1 MVVKLP
7 TTRGKLTDNQMLSDL
22 TWLRVGGPAEYFFQP
37 SDLEDLK
44 YFLSNVPDNI
54 SLFPIGV
61 GSNLLV
67 RDGGIKGVVIRLGK
81 GFNSVEVSN
90 GLVVAGAAALD
101 SFVARRA
108 ADNGYDLTFLR
119 TIPGSIGGALKMNAG
134 CYGKYISDYFV
145 SAKAVNRSGEVVKL
159 EKTDVLFSY
168 RNTDLSADLVVVS
181 VTFAPPS
188 GEVAALYE
196 KMRIQKEKRDSE
208 QPTKEITAG
217 STFRN
222 PCGFS
227 SSGHINE
234 DHEFKAWKVIEDAG
248 LRGFQMGAAKM
259 HEKHPNFLTNTGGAT
274 ASELEE
280 FGELVRK
287 RVFKDSGI
295 DLKWEIIRVGGP
307 LNDVFKRRKSP

>member
-227 SSGHINE
+227 SSGHTNE

-287 RVFKDSGI
+287 RVFKNSGI
-295 DLKWEIIRVGGP
+295 DLKWEIIRVGDP
-307 LNDVFKRRKSP
+307 

>member
-1 MVVKLP
+1 M
-7 TTRGKLTDNQMLSDL
+7 
-22 TWLRVGGPAEYFFQP
+22 GGPAEYFFQP
-37 SDLEDLK
+37 SDLDDLM
-44 YFLSNVPDNI
+44 YFLSKVPANI

-145 SAKAVNRSGEVVKL
+145 SANAVNRSGKVIKL
-159 EKTDVLFSY
+159 EKTDVVFSY
-168 RNTDLSADLVVVS
+168 RNTDLPSDLVVVS

-188 GEVAALYE
+188 GEVEVLHE

-227 SSGHINE
+227 SSGQINE

-274 ASELEE
+274 ASELED

-287 RVFKDSGI
+287 KVFKNSGI
-295 DLKWEIIRVGGP
+295 DLKWEIIRVGDP
-307 LNDVFKRRKSP
+307 LK

>member
-7 TTRGKLTDNQMLSDL
+7 KTRGKLTDNQMLSDL

-37 SDLEDLK
+37 SDLEDLM

-196 KMRIQKEKRDSE
+196 KMRVQKEKRDSE

-248 LRGFQMGAAKM
+248 LRGVQMGAAKM

-280 FGELVRK
+280 FGEMVRK
-287 RVFKDSGI
+287 RVFKNSGI
-295 DLKWEIIRVGGP
+295 DLKWEIIRVGDP
-307 LNDVFKRRKSP
+307 

>member
-7 TTRGKLTDNQMLSDL
+7 KTRGKLTDNQMLSDL

-37 SDLEDLK
+37 SDLEDLM
-44 YFLSNVPDNI
+44 YFLSNLPDNI

-159 EKTDVLFSY
+159 EKPDVLFSY

-196 KMRIQKEKRDSE
+196 KMRFQKEKRDSE

-248 LRGFQMGAAKM
+248 LRGVQMGAAKM

-280 FGELVRK
+280 FGEMVRK
-287 RVFKDSGI
+287 KVFKNSGI
-295 DLKWEIIRVGGP
+295 DLKWEIIRVGDP
-307 LNDVFKRRKSP
+307 

>member
-37 SDLEDLK
+37 SDLEDLM

-196 KMRIQKEKRDSE
+196 KMRVQKEKRDSE

-295 DLKWEIIRVGGP
+295 DLKWEIIRVGDP
-307 LNDVFKRRKSP
+307 

>member
-1 MVVKLP
+1 MFVKLP
-7 TTRGKLTDNQMLSDL
+7 KTRGKLTDNQMLSEL

-37 SDLEDLK
+37 SDLEDLMC
-44 YFLSNVPDNI
+44 FLSKLPENI

-168 RNTDLSADLVVVS
+168 RNTDLSSDLVVVS

-188 GEVAALYE
+188 GEVEALYE

-234 DHEFKAWKVIEDAG
+234 DHDFKAWKVIEDAG

-280 FGELVRK
+280 FGEVVRK
-287 RVFKDSGI
+287 RVFKNSGI
-295 DLKWEIIRVGGP
+295 DLKWEIIRVGDP
-307 LNDVFKRRKSP
+307 

>member
-1 MVVKLP
+1 MFFKLP
-7 TTRGKLTDNQMLSDL
+7 KTRGKLTDNQMLSDL

-37 SDLEDLK
+37 SDLEDLM
-44 YFLSNVPDNI
+44 YFLSKLPENI

-101 SFVARRA
+101 SFVAKRA

-168 RNTDLSADLVVVS
+168 RNTDLSSDLVVVS

-188 GEVAALYE
+188 GEVEALHE

-234 DHEFKAWKVIEDAG
+234 DHDFKAWKVIEDAG

-280 FGELVRK
+280 FGEVVRK
-287 RVFKDSGI
+287 RVFKNSGI
-295 DLKWEIIRVGGP
+295 DLKWEIIRIGYP
-307 LNDVFKRRKSP
+307 IK

>member
-7 TTRGKLTDNQMLSDL
+7 KTRGKLTDNQMLSDL

-37 SDLEDLK
+37 SDLEDLM
-44 YFLSNVPDNI
+44 YFLSNLPDNI

-90 GLVVAGAAALD
+90 GLVVAGAGALD

-188 GEVAALYE
+188 GEIAALYE

-248 LRGFQMGAAKM
+248 LRGVQMGAAKM

-280 FGELVRK
+280 FGEMVRK
-287 RVFKDSGI
+287 KVFKNSGI
-295 DLKWEIIRVGGP
+295 DLKWEIIRVGDP
-307 LNDVFKRRKSP
+307 

>member
-1 MVVKLP
+1 MFIKLP
-7 TTRGKLTDNQMLSDL
+7 KTRGKLTDNQMLSDL

-37 SDLEDLK
+37 SDLEDLM
-44 YFLSNVPDNI
+44 YFLSKLPENI

-168 RNTDLSADLVVVS
+168 RNTDLSSDLVVVS

-188 GEVAALYE
+188 GEVEALYE

-234 DHEFKAWKVIEDAG
+234 DHDFKAWKVIEDAG

-280 FGELVRK
+280 FGEVVRK
-287 RVFKDSGI
+287 RVFKNSGI
-295 DLKWEIIRVGGP
+295 DLKWEIIRVGDP
-307 LNDVFKRRKSP
+307 

>member
-7 TTRGKLTDNQMLSDL
+7 KTRGKLTDNQMLSDL

-37 SDLEDLK
+37 SDLEDLM

-101 SFVARRA
+101 SFVARTA

-196 KMRIQKEKRDSE
+196 KMRVQKEKRDSE

-280 FGELVRK
+280 FGEMVRK
-287 RVFKDSGI
+287 KVFKNSGI
-295 DLKWEIIRVGGP
+295 DLKWEIIRVGDP
-307 LNDVFKRRKSP
+307 

>member
-37 SDLEDLK
+37 SDLEDLM

-67 RDGGIKGVVIRLGK
+67 RDGGIRGVVIRLGK

-280 FGELVRK
+280 FGEMVRK
-287 RVFKDSGI
+287 KVFKNSGI
-295 DLKWEIIRVGGP
+295 DLKWEIIRVGDP
-307 LNDVFKRRKSP
+307 

>member
-1 MVVKLP
+1 MVVKFP
-7 TTRGKLTDNQMLSDL
+7 KTRGKLTDNQTLSEL

-37 SDLEDLK
+37 SDLEDLM

-287 RVFKDSGI
+287 RVFKNSGI
-295 DLKWEIIRVGGP
+295 DLKWEIIRVGDP
-307 LNDVFKRRKSP
+307 

>member
-1 MVVKLP
+1 MFVKLP
-7 TTRGKLTDNQMLSDL
+7 KTRGKLTDNQMLSDL

-37 SDLEDLK
+37 SDLEDLM
-44 YFLSNVPDNI
+44 YFLSKLPENI

-168 RNTDLSADLVVVS
+168 RNTDLSSDLVVVS

-188 GEVAALYE
+188 GEVEALYE

-227 SSGHINE
+227 SSGQINE
-234 DHEFKAWKVIEDAG
+234 DHDFKAWKVIEDAG

-280 FGELVRK
+280 FGEVVRK
-287 RVFKDSGI
+287 RVFKNSGI
-295 DLKWEIIRVGGP
+295 DLKWEIIRVGVP
-307 LNDVFKRRKSP
+307 

>member
-1 MVVKLP
+1 MVVKFP
-7 TTRGKLTDNQMLSDL
+7 KTRGKLTEKRTLSDL

-37 SDLEDLK
+37 SDLEDLI
-44 YFLSNVPDNI
+44 YFLSQIPDNI

-61 GSNLLV
+61 GSNILV

-101 SFVARRA
+101 SFVARKA

-145 SAKAVNRSGEVVKL
+145 SANVVNRSGEIIKL

-168 RNTDLSADLVVVS
+168 RNTDISSDLIVIS

-188 GEVAALYE
+188 GEVEVLHE
-196 KMRIQKEKRDSE
+196 KMLTQKEKRDSE

-227 SSGHINE
+227 SSGQINE

-287 RVFKDSGI
+287 KVFKNSGI
-295 DLKWEIIRVGGP
+295 DLKWEIIRVGDP
-307 LNDVFKRRKSP
+307 LE

>member
-1 MVVKLP
+1 MFVKLP
-7 TTRGKLTDNQMLSDL
+7 KTRGKLTDNQMLSDL

-37 SDLEDLK
+37 SDLEDLM
-44 YFLSNVPDNI
+44 YFLSKLPENI

-134 CYGKYISDYFV
+134 CYGKYVSDYFV

-168 RNTDLSADLVVVS
+168 RNTDLSSDLVVVS

-188 GEVAALYE
+188 GEVEALYE

-234 DHEFKAWKVIEDAG
+234 DHDFKAWKVIEDAG

-280 FGELVRK
+280 FGEVVRK
-287 RVFKDSGI
+287 RVFKNSGI
-295 DLKWEIIRVGGP
+295 DLKWEIIRVGDP
-307 LNDVFKRRKSP
+307 

>member
-1 MVVKLP
+1 MFVKLP
-7 TTRGKLTDNQMLSDL
+7 KTRGKLTDNQMLSDL

-37 SDLEDLK
+37 SDLEDLM
-44 YFLSNVPDNI
+44 YFLSKLPENI

-168 RNTDLSADLVVVS
+168 RNTDLSSDLVVVS

-188 GEVAALYE
+188 GEVEALYE

-280 FGELVRK
+280 IGELVRK
-287 RVFKDSGI
+287 KVFKTSGI
-295 DLKWEIIRVGGP
+295 DLKWEIIRVGDP
-307 LNDVFKRRKSP
+307 

>member
-1 MVVKLP
+1 MFFKLP
-7 TTRGKLTDNQMLSDL
+7 KTRGKLTDNQMLSDL

-37 SDLEDLK
+37 SDLEDLM
-44 YFLSNVPDNI
+44 YFLSKLPENI

-168 RNTDLSADLVVVS
+168 RNTDLSSDLVVVS

-188 GEVAALYE
+188 GEVEALYE

-234 DHEFKAWKVIEDAG
+234 DHDFKAWKVIEDAG

-280 FGELVRK
+280 FGEVVRK
-287 RVFKDSGI
+287 RVFKNSGI
-295 DLKWEIIRVGGP
+295 DLKWEIIRVGVP
-307 LNDVFKRRKSP
+307 

>member
-1 MVVKLP
+1 MFFKLP
-7 TTRGKLTDNQMLSDL
+7 KTRGKLTDNQMLSDL

-37 SDLEDLK
+37 SDLEDLM
-44 YFLSNVPDNI
+44 YFLSKLPENI

-90 GLVVAGAAALD
+90 GLVVAGASALD

-168 RNTDLSADLVVVS
+168 RNTDLSSDLVVVS

-188 GEVAALYE
+188 GEVEALYE

-234 DHEFKAWKVIEDAG
+234 DHDFKAWKVIEDAG

-280 FGELVRK
+280 FGEVVRK
-287 RVFKDSGI
+287 RVFKNSGI
-295 DLKWEIIRVGGP
+295 DLKWEIIRVGDP
-307 LNDVFKRRKSP
+307 

>member
-1 MVVKLP
+1 MMVKFP
-7 TTRGKLTDNQMLSDL
+7 KTRGKLTENRMLSDL

-37 SDLEDLK
+37 SDLEDLID
-44 YFLSNVPDNI
+44 FLSKIPANI
-54 SLFPIGV
+54 SLFPIGL

-67 RDGGIKGVVIRLGK
+67 RDGGIKGVVLRLGK

-101 SFVARRA
+101 SFVARKA
-108 ADNGYDLTFLR
+108 ADSGYDLTFLR

-134 CYGKYISDYFV
+134 CYGKYIADYFV
-145 SAKAVNRSGEVVKL
+145 SADAVNRTGEVVKL
-159 EKTDVLFSY
+159 EKTDVSFSY
-168 RNTDLSADLVVVS
+168 RSTDLSSDLVVVS
-181 VTFAPPS
+181 VTFAPPC
-188 GEVAALYE
+188 GQVEELYE
-196 KMRIQKEKRDSE
+196 KMRIQIEKRDNE

-227 SSGHINE
+227 SSGRINE
-234 DHEFKAWKVIEDAG
+234 DHGSKAWKVIDEAG

-280 FGELVRK
+280 IGELVRK
-287 RVFKDSGI
+287 KVFKTSGI
-295 DLKWEIIRVGGP
+295 DLKWEIIRVGNP
-307 LNDVFKRRKSP
+307 LK

>member
-37 SDLEDLK
+37 SDLEDLM

-227 SSGHINE
+227 SSGHIYE

-295 DLKWEIIRVGGP
+295 DLKWEIIRVGDP
-307 LNDVFKRRKSP
+307 

>member
-1 MVVKLP
+1 MSIDMVVKLP
-7 TTRGKLTDNQMLSDL
+7 TTRGKLTDNQMLSDI

-37 SDLEDLK
+37 SDLEDLM

-101 SFVARRA
+101 SLVARRA

-145 SAKAVNRSGEVVKL
+145 SAKAVSRSGEVVKL

-287 RVFKDSGI
+287 RVFKNSGI
-295 DLKWEIIRVGGP
+295 DLEWEIIRVGDP
-307 LNDVFKRRKSP
+307 

>member
-37 SDLEDLK
+37 SDLEDLM

-54 SLFPIGV
+54 SLFPMGV

-248 LRGFQMGAAKM
+248 LRGVQMGAAKM

-280 FGELVRK
+280 FGEMVRK
-287 RVFKDSGI
+287 KVFKNSGI
-295 DLKWEIIRVGGP
+295 DLKWEIIRVGDP
-307 LNDVFKRRKSP
+307 

>member
-1 MVVKLP
+1 MFVKLP
-7 TTRGKLTDNQMLSDL
+7 KTRGKLTDNQMLSDL

-37 SDLEDLK
+37 SDLEDLM
-44 YFLSNVPDNI
+44 YFLSKLPENI

-134 CYGKYISDYFV
+134 CYGKYVSDYFV

-168 RNTDLSADLVVVS
+168 RNMDLSSDLVVVS

-188 GEVAALYE
+188 GEVEALYE

-227 SSGHINE
+227 SSGHSNE
-234 DHEFKAWKVIEDAG
+234 DHDFKAWKVIEDAG

-280 FGELVRK
+280 FGEVVRK
-287 RVFKDSGI
+287 RVFKNSGI
-295 DLKWEIIRVGGP
+295 DLKWEIIRVGDP
-307 LNDVFKRRKSP
+307 

>member
-7 TTRGKLTDNQMLSDL
+7 KTRGKLTDNQMLSDL

-37 SDLEDLK
+37 SDLEDLM
-44 YFLSNVPDNI
+44 YFLSNVPDDI

-248 LRGFQMGAAKM
+248 LRGVQMGAAKM

-280 FGELVRK
+280 FGEMVRK
-287 RVFKDSGI
+287 KVFKNSGI
-295 DLKWEIIRVGGP
+295 DLKWEIIRVGDP
-307 LNDVFKRRKSP
+307 

>member
-37 SDLEDLK
+37 SDLEDLM

-101 SFVARRA
+101 SLVARRA

-145 SAKAVNRSGEVVKL
+145 SAKAVSRSGEVVKL

-287 RVFKDSGI
+287 RVFKNSGI
-295 DLKWEIIRVGGP
+295 DLEWEIIRVGDP
-307 LNDVFKRRKSP
+307 

>member
-37 SDLEDLK
+37 SDLEDLM

-287 RVFKDSGI
+287 RVFKSSGI
-295 DLKWEIIRVGGP
+295 DLEWEIIRVGDP
-307 LNDVFKRRKSP
+307 

>member
-37 SDLEDLK
+37 SDLEDLM

-188 GEVAALYE
+188 GEVADLYE

-287 RVFKDSGI
+287 RVFKNSGI
-295 DLKWEIIRVGGP
+295 DLKWEIIRVGDP
-307 LNDVFKRRKSP
+307 

>member
-1 MVVKLP
+1 MFFKLP
-7 TTRGKLTDNQMLSDL
+7 KTRGKLTDNQMLSDL

-37 SDLEDLK
+37 SDLEDLM
-44 YFLSNVPDNI
+44 YFLSKLPENI

-168 RNTDLSADLVVVS
+168 RNTDLSSDLVVVS

-188 GEVAALYE
+188 GEVEALHE

-234 DHEFKAWKVIEDAG
+234 DHDFKAWKVIEDAG

-280 FGELVRK
+280 FGEVVRK
-287 RVFKDSGI
+287 RVFKNSGI
-295 DLKWEIIRVGGP
+295 DLKWEIIRVGDP
-307 LNDVFKRRKSP
+307 

>member
-7 TTRGKLTDNQMLSDL
+7 KTRGKLTDNQMLSDL

-37 SDLEDLK
+37 SDLEDLI
-44 YFLSNVPDNI
+44 YFLSNVPDDI

-159 EKTDVLFSY
+159 EKPDVLFSY

-196 KMRIQKEKRDSE
+196 KMNIQKEKRDSE
-208 QPTKEITAG
+208 QPTKDITAG

-280 FGELVRK
+280 FGEMVRK
-287 RVFKDSGI
+287 KVFKNSGI
-295 DLKWEIIRVGGP
+295 DLKWEIIRVGDP
-307 LNDVFKRRKSP
+307 

>member
-1 MVVKLP
+1 MSIDMVVKLP

-44 YFLSNVPDNI
+44 YFLSNLPDKI

-274 ASELEE
+274 ASELEK

-287 RVFKDSGI
+287 RVFKNSGI
-295 DLKWEIIRVGGP
+295 DLEWEIIRVGDP
-307 LNDVFKRRKSP
+307 

>member
-1 MVVKLP
+1 MFVKP
-7 TTRGKLTDNQMLSDL
+7 PKTRGKLTVNQMLSDL

-37 SDLEDLK
+37 SDLEDLM
-44 YFLSNVPDNI
+44 YFLSKLPENI

-168 RNTDLSADLVVVS
+168 RNTDLSSDLVVVS

-188 GEVAALYE
+188 GEVEALYE

-234 DHEFKAWKVIEDAG
+234 DHDFKAWKVIEDAG
-248 LRGFQMGAAKM
+248 LRGFQLGAAKM

-280 FGELVRK
+280 FGEVVRK
-287 RVFKDSGI
+287 RVFKNSGI
-295 DLKWEIIRVGGP
+295 DLKWEIIRVGDP
-307 LNDVFKRRKSP
+307 

>member
-1 MVVKLP
+1 MSIDMVVKLP

-295 DLKWEIIRVGGP
+295 DLKWEIIRVGDP
-307 LNDVFKRRKSP
+307 

>member
-1 MVVKLP
+1 MFVKP
-7 TTRGKLTDNQMLSDL
+7 PKTRGKLTDNQMLSDL

-37 SDLEDLK
+37 SDLKDLM
-44 YFLSNVPDNI
+44 YFLSNMPDNI

-168 RNTDLSADLVVVS
+168 RNTDLSSDLVVVS

-188 GEVAALYE
+188 GEVEALYE

-227 SSGHINE
+227 SSGQINE
-234 DHEFKAWKVIEDAG
+234 DHDFKAWKVIEDAG

-274 ASELEE
+274 ASELEK

-287 RVFKDSGI
+287 RVFKNSGI
-295 DLKWEIIRVGGP
+295 DLKWEIIRVGDP
-307 LNDVFKRRKSP
+307 

>member
-1 MVVKLP
+1 MFFKLP
-7 TTRGKLTDNQMLSDL
+7 KTRGKLTDNQMLSDL

-37 SDLEDLK
+37 SDLEDLM
-44 YFLSNVPDNI
+44 YFLSKLPENI

-168 RNTDLSADLVVVS
+168 RNTDLSSDLVVVS
-181 VTFAPPS
+181 VTFAAPS
-188 GEVAALYE
+188 GKVEALYE

-234 DHEFKAWKVIEDAG
+234 DHDFKAWKVIEDAG

-280 FGELVRK
+280 FGEVVRK
-287 RVFKDSGI
+287 RVFKNSGI
-295 DLKWEIIRVGGP
+295 DLKWEIIRVGDP
-307 LNDVFKRRKSP
+307 